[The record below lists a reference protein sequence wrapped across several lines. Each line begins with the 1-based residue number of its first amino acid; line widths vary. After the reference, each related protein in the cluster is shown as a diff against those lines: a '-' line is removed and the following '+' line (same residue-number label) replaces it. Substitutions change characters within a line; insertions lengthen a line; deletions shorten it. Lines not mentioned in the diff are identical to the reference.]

1 MTVATARKP
10 KRIHAL
16 DLSHVSKLDK
26 REVGQK
32 FCALLDVAGTAMGRA
47 TFYNTKEEQKNAAV
61 KVHED
66 LFGIDR
72 GIYGMTLLLPG
83 VTDFARQVGLG
94 VLLDQPYQK
103 PSALSAEQES
113 KLIAYLVRQLP
124 PQRMLKMF
132 GDFRKNKVNNART
145 RKLILRS
152 ILNAGR
158 LEFWSVKYR
167 TKMRAALEHAW
178 GVKMAG
184 IVRSIL
190 SKSSAR
196 HTKKEKAILR
206 KHLENHTNAVDRKG
220 QKNVHECVAFI
231 LGVEKG
237 LTLPL
242 FKAYHDAREE
252 LEAGKKLPYEVLEGI
267 RSKFHKGRKN
277 EDVLKLTKHTLT
289 KGQKIGMQRKAEK
302 QKVKVDF
309 DPKDY
314 DSIKLY
320 IYAFERG
327 LSQDVSE
334 ALEEKAKES
343 ASGLPVRYGHV
354 GILIDSSESMAGH
367 HSQALR
373 PIATALATRDM
384 LMAASDKVTVKYS
397 GGQEDDGLVR
407 PSGETAL
414 AEDLVGILKKKPES
428 VFIFTDGYENA
439 PAGRLDETVRMLRD
453 MGNDTPIY
461 QISPVMAAE
470 NKAIRTVSD
479 EVSAMPLSKPETM
492 GLTMVKAMMESDT
505 AKGILGVARLVLPKL
520 GMEV

>member
-1 MTVATARKP
+1 MPVATKP

-16 DLSHVSKLDK
+16 DLRHVASLDK

-32 FCALLDVAGTAMGRA
+32 FSAFLDVAGTATGRA

-61 KVHED
+61 KVHAD

-83 VTDFARQVGLG
+83 VTDFARQTGLG
-94 VLLDQPYQK
+94 MLLDQPYQE
-103 PSALSAEQES
+103 PSALTAEQES

-132 GDFRKNKVNNART
+132 GEFRANKVNNART

-152 ILNAGR
+152 ILNSPR

-167 TKMRAALEHAW
+167 AKMKSALEHAW
-178 GVKMAG
+178 GIKMAG

-190 SKSSAR
+190 SKTSSR
-196 HTKKEKAILR
+196 HTQKEKAILR
-206 KHLENHTNAVDRKG
+206 KHLDNHVIADGKG
-220 QKNVHECVAFI
+220 QKNVHQCVAFI
-231 LGVEKG
+231 LGVERG

-242 FKAYHDAREE
+242 FKAYRDARDE

-267 RSKFHKGRKN
+267 RSKFHSDRTNK
-277 EDVLKLTKHTLT
+277 DVLKLTKHTLT
-289 KGQKIGMQRKAEK
+289 KGQKIEMQRKAEK
-302 QKVKVDF
+302 QKVRVDF
-309 DPKDY
+309 DPRDY

-327 LSQDVSE
+327 LSRDVSS
-334 ALEEKAKES
+334 ALEEKARES
-343 ASGLPVRYGHV
+343 ASGLPIRYGHV
-354 GILIDSSESMAGH
+354 GILVDSSESMAGDRTQ
-367 HSQALR
+367 SLR

-384 LMAASDKVTVKYS
+384 LMAASDKVTVRYS

-407 PSGETAL
+407 PAGETAL
-414 AEDLVGILKKKPES
+414 AEDLVDVLKEGPES

-470 NKAIRTVSD
+470 NQAIRTVSD
-479 EVSAMPLSKPETM
+479 KVSAMPLSKPETM